1 MSSNTTLSGAA
12 RNRLFAFNGAAW
24 IAGLTVI
31 AVIAVIVIADAV
43 GETSSSGSYYG
54 DPWADPDPPIATAE
68 GDGVYSGADGAKIS
82 LEGLDPS
89 QPLLI
94 TALDDTYVGGVWV
107 TAPDGEILTPGE
119 YGDAPAF
126 DSFNL
131 SGEQWVLVPQS
142 DVALWVNG
150 LSDERFRL
158 RITTPAV
165 EKRTGVVSGV
175 GSQTFFVDE
184 GVTTAR
190 VSTRGDGYVYLT
202 AVTVAGQQELFSSN
216 EATDQSIAWAD
227 SDVAVF
233 VVDASDDTA
242 WTIDFPSPAA
252 APEATSAATP
262 APSPTPT
269 PTTPSPTPTR
279 GGGE

>member
-12 RNRLFAFNGAAW
+12 RNRLFAFNGTAW
-24 IAGLTVI
+24 IAGLILI
-31 AVIAVIVIADAV
+31 AVIAVFVMADAV
-43 GETSSSGSYYG
+43 GETSSSGDYYG
-54 DPWADPDPPIATAE
+54 DPWANPDPPLATAE
-68 GDGVYSGADGAKIS
+68 GDGVYSGADGAKIA
-82 LEGLDPS
+82 LEGLDPA

-94 TALDDTYVGGVWV
+94 TELDDTYVGGVWV

-126 DSFNL
+126 DSFTL
-131 SGEQWVLVPQS
+131 SGEQWVLVPRPE
-142 DVALWVNG
+142 VALWVNG
-150 LSDERFRL
+150 LRDERFRL
-158 RITTPAV
+158 QVTTPAV

-175 GSQTFFVDE
+175 GSQTFFIDE

-190 VSTRGDGYVYLT
+190 VSTRGDGYVYIT
-202 AVTVAGQQELFSSN
+202 AVTVSGQREVFSSS

-227 SDVAVF
+227 SDVALF
-233 VVDASDDTA
+233 VVDASEDTA

-252 APEATSAATP
+252 APEATPSATP
-262 APSPTPT
+262 APTPT
-269 PTTPSPTPTR
+269 E